1 MACLDVEPIL
11 LERLSEC
18 SFAEEGEGRMRK
30 SCLQEV
36 LVYENVE
43 LVRFDN
49 DGHIKILILKQKLW
63 LCLIR
68 LKDKNDIDSDQKMFI
83 TDSVTFWRV

>member
-11 LERLSEC
+11 LEGLSEC

-49 DGHIKILILKQKLW
+49 D
-63 LCLIR
+63 
-68 LKDKNDIDSDQKMFI
+68 
-83 TDSVTFWRV
+83 